1 MARKKKKKIGLF
13 LNKKFDHSILII
25 TLILLCLG
33 LIMLLS
39 ASAPKSYSE
48 DGTSYSYVIRQGGF
62 AILGIIAMFA
72 ISKFDYRNLKKFKWF
87 KWALYIG
94 TVVLL
99 LLVEFIG
106 VGEKGAKRWIAI
118 ANFNFQPSEVAKV
131 AFIVFY
137 ADLLSSLKESN
148 KINKFVMGFIYPL
161 LFLIPVG
168 VTIFYLQNHL
178 SATVIIIGITFIQMF
193 VAGTLL
199 RYFIGAGSVGVAG
212 IAAIL
217 MKMMADGKLTNFRF
231 GRIQTWLDIEHASL
245 TDEAWQINQSLYA
258 IGSGGLFGV
267 GLGKSNQKHLYL
279 PEPHN
284 DFIFSV
290 LAEEWG
296 FFGCSMVIILFI
308 LFVWR
313 GIVIA
318 IKSEDTF
325 GSLIA
330 IGITTMIGLQAL
342 INIAVVTNTIPVT
355 GISLP
360 FFSYGGTAMIMDLA
374 AVGLLLS
381 VSRNSKKSN

>member
-94 TVVLL
+94 TVALL
-99 LLVEFIG
+99 VLVEFIG

-168 VTIFYLQNHL
+168 ITIFYLQNHL
-178 SATVIIIGITFIQMF
+178 SATIIIIGITFIQMF

-199 RYFIGAGSVGVAG
+199 RYFVGAGSVGIAG

-296 FFGCSMVIILFI
+296 FFRMLNGNNSIY
-308 LFVWR
+308 
-313 GIVIA
+313 
-318 IKSEDTF
+318 TF
-325 GSLIA
+325 C
-330 IGITTMIGLQAL
+330 ME
-342 INIAVVTNTIPVT
+342 
-355 GISLP
+355 
-360 FFSYGGTAMIMDLA
+360 
-374 AVGLLLS
+374 
-381 VSRNSKKSN
+381 RNCYSNKV